1 LSSFNGLEP
10 KTTSEDI
17 NWINYDVADLKNINF
32 FKYANF
38 MLNYTIPNLNDQTM
52 LENAKKI
59 GVEAGKDWQP
69 NKMESSF
76 INAINAGIE
85 EALKEID

>member
-1 LSSFNGLEP
+1 MQSIQNGYILQPLSSFNGLEP

-52 LENAKKI
+52 LA
-59 GVEAGKDWQP
+59 
-69 NKMESSF
+69 SF
-76 INAINAGIE
+76 GHLNWG
-85 EALKEID
+85 

>member
-1 LSSFNGLEP
+1 MQSIQNGYVLQSLSSFNGLES

-17 NWINYDVADLKNINF
+17 NWINYDAADLKNIHF

-38 MLNYTIPNLNDQTM
+38 ILNYTIPNINDQTM

-59 GVEAGKDWQP
+59 GVEAGKDWKP
-69 NKMESSF
+69 
-76 INAINAGIE
+76 
-85 EALKEID
+85 